1 MFRYRPN
8 VTSERKSGM
17 SDRKRG
23 GTIELH
29 GVCQINRRLVLVL
42 PPAYRIH
49 TELAIHPYKRL
60 DEVVFVGHLTK
71 SGLGSKL

>member
-1 MFRYRPN
+1 ML
-8 VTSERKSGM
+8 
-17 SDRKRG
+17 DRKKG
-23 GTIELH
+23 GTIELQ

-49 TELAIHPYKRL
+49 TELTILPYRRRDK
-60 DEVVFVGHLTK
+60 VVFVGHLTK